1 MKEKSNNVNINYY
14 KEKDN
19 YFLINNN
26 NINIKR

>member
-1 MKEKSNNVNINYY
+1 MREKSNNVNINYY

-19 YFLINNN
+19 YFFINNN